1 MNQIP
6 KYYDNQSFPPIEICD
21 HTILICDL
29 EIVNRDAVNYLQRLP
44 EAEYEQACI
53 RAFEVGIFCLERT
66 QTSQDTEFVKRQ
78 IELLMAEVNRAVTA
92 IPKTVQK
99 ELVSKIGT
107 AEGQVLAPINAQIN
121 LASTVLTSRL
131 DDVKTLLSKD
141 IDPSKESSVLGSTLK
156 NLKTLLD
163 PKRNDS
169 IQGVFTTNLKNVTAE
184 NGILAKVIKSVV
196 GESIKPLSDEVNKL
210 AQQFREREIAES
222 VLQQTIA
229 KGITYE
235 EAVVAELQNWSKFSN
250 AEVYYVGNDKESGD
264 IIIKLT
270 PNSLIT
276 TPISI
281 VIEVRDRESQ
291 RWGRQRIPRQL
302 TQAMAQRQTN
312 AAIFLSRSRDGLAQE
327 IGNWAVGEC
336 EYGQWVATSHEMLT
350 VAIQFLIIRQQLV
363 NQQNYSSQLD
373 CGAIEAQLQR
383 IETALDCVTKINTH
397 LTNLRTN
404 ADAIQ
409 TQAKALKAEIRS
421 ALESIQEAIR
431 VVSDEGK

>member
-1 MNQIP
+1 MNRIP
-6 KYYDNQSFPPIEICD
+6 QYYDNQSLPPIEICD
-21 HTILICDL
+21 NTILICDL
-29 EIVNRDAVNYLQRLP
+29 EIVSRDAVNYLQRLP

-78 IELLMAEVNRAVTA
+78 IESLMAEVNRAVTA
-92 IPKTVQK
+92 IPKAVQK
-99 ELVSKIGT
+99 ELVTKIGT

-131 DDVKTLLSKD
+131 NDVKTLLSKD
-141 IDPSKESSVLGSTLK
+141 IDPSKESSVLGSILK
-156 NLKTLLD
+156 NLKTFLD
-163 PKRNDS
+163 PKRSDS
-169 IQGVFTTNLKNVTAE
+169 IQGIFTTTIESVTAE
-184 NGILAKVIKSVV
+184 NGTLAKVIKTVV
-196 GESIKPLSDEVNKL
+196 SESIKPLTAEVDKL
-210 AQQFREREIAES
+210 AQQFREREVAES

-229 KGITYE
+229 KGTTYE
-235 EAVVAELQNWSKFSN
+235 ESVVAELQNWSKFSN

-264 IIIKLT
+264 IVIKLT
-270 PNSLIT
+270 PNSLIP

-291 RWGRQRIPRQL
+291 RWGRQRIARQL

-336 EYGQWVATSHEMLT
+336 ENGQWVATSHEMLT
-350 VAIQFLIIRQQLV
+350 VAIQFLIIRQQLAS
-363 NQQNYSSQLD
+363 QQNYSSQLD
-373 CGAIEAQLQR
+373 CGAIEAQIQR
-383 IETALDCVTKINTH
+383 IETALDCITKINTY

>member
-1 MNQIP
+1 MNRIP
-6 KYYDNQSFPPIEICD
+6 KYYDNQSLPPIEICD
-21 HTILICDL
+21 NTILICDL
-29 EIVNRDAVNYLQRLP
+29 EIVSPDAVSYLQRLP
-44 EAEYEQACI
+44 EEEYEQACI

-78 IELLMAEVNRAVTA
+78 IELLMAEVSRAVTV

-131 DDVKTLLSKD
+131 NDVKTLLSND
-141 IDPSKESSVLGSTLK
+141 IDPTKESSVLGSTLK
-156 NLKTLLD
+156 NLKTFLD
-163 PKRNDS
+163 PKRSDS
-169 IQGVFTTNLKNVTAE
+169 IQGVFTTTLKSVTAE
-184 NGILAKVIKSVV
+184 NGTLAKVIKTVV
-196 GESIKPLSDEVNKL
+196 SESIKPLTTEVDKL
-210 AQQFREREIAES
+210 TQQFREREVAES

-235 EAVVAELQNWSKFSN
+235 ESVVAELQNWSKFSN

-264 IIIKLT
+264 IVIKLT
-270 PNSLIT
+270 PNSLIP

-291 RWGRQRIPRQL
+291 RWGRQRIARQL

-350 VAIQFLIIRQQLV
+350 VAIQFLIIRQQLAS
-363 NQQNYSSQLD
+363 QQNYSSQLD
-373 CGAIEAQLQR
+373 CGAIEAQIQR
-383 IETALDCVTKINTH
+383 IETALDCITKINTY

>member
-1 MNQIP
+1 MNRIP
-6 KYYDNQSFPPIEICD
+6 KYYDNQSLPPIEICD
-21 HTILICDL
+21 NTILICDL
-29 EIVNRDAVNYLQRLP
+29 EIVSRDAVSYLQRLP

-92 IPKTVQK
+92 IPKAVQK

-131 DDVKTLLSKD
+131 NDVKTLLSND
-141 IDPSKESSVLGSTLK
+141 IDPTKESSVLGSTLK
-156 NLKTLLD
+156 NLKTFLD
-163 PKRNDS
+163 PKRSDS
-169 IQGVFTTNLKNVTAE
+169 IQGVFTTTLKSVTAE
-184 NGILAKVIKSVV
+184 NGTLAKVIKTVV
-196 GESIKPLSDEVNKL
+196 SESIKPLTTEVDKL
-210 AQQFREREIAES
+210 TQQFREREVAES

-229 KGITYE
+229 KGTTYE
-235 EAVVAELQNWSKFSN
+235 ESVVAELQNWSKFSN

-264 IIIKLT
+264 IVIKLT
-270 PNSLIT
+270 PNSLIP

-291 RWGRQRIPRQL
+291 RWGRQRIARQL

-350 VAIQFLIIRQQLV
+350 VAIQFLIIRQQLAS
-363 NQQNYSSQLD
+363 QQNYSSQLD
-373 CGAIEAQLQR
+373 CGAIEAQIQR
-383 IETALDCVTKINTH
+383 IETALDCITKINTY